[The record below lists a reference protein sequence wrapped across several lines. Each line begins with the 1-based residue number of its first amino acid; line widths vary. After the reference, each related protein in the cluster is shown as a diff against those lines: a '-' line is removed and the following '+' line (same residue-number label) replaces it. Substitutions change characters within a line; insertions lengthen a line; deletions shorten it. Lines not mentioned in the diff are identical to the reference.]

1 MVKLPALLAA
11 ALAATASAAPA
22 IVWKGASGRSSAAP
36 FHISEA
42 IDARSLLA
50 SSVTEGDND
59 SSALSA
65 VVFLVG
71 RADDGSE
78 GLAALASSG
87 KLPGVREQYGRAD
100 EIHHSVGGVESSRTV
115 ARDARQGGAGS
126 AVAEVSLDEFQ
137 RKLSSMAQTEAEG
150 GDAEGKKASRSEQKR
165 RRAISEADVLVVT
178 ISPSEDASK
187 IDSAIVAAIESSAVT
202 NVILSSI
209 RSTNEVKR
217 ARVLAVKERF
227 SRSKTAAASPRASA
241 ARRLEDEANNEN
253 GQNNN
258 NNNQNQDE
266 EGVYYV
272 NMTPNIFA
280 GLLFFFMFVF
290 VAHLGLMCM
299 NAIEGQDVYVKKMP
313 HIGREV

>member
-22 IVWKGASGRSSAAP
+22 VVWKGASGRSSAAP
-36 FHISEA
+36 SHISEA

-71 RADDGSE
+71 RTDDGSE

-100 EIHHSVGGVESSRTV
+100 EIHHAVGGVESSRTV
-115 ARDARQGGAGS
+115 ARDARQGS

-137 RKLSSMAQTEAEG
+137 RKLSSMAQTEVEG
-150 GDAEGKKASRSEQKR
+150 GDAEGKKVSRSEQKR

-209 RSTNEVKR
+209 RSTDEVKR

-227 SRSKTAAASPRASA
+227 SRSKMAAASPRASA

-253 GQNNN
+253 GQNN